1 MTKEVHA
8 AHILC
13 KTEKK
18 ALEVKELLASGQ
30 ESFAQMAR
38 KYSQCPS
45 GKSGGDLGWFGKG
58 RMVPEFERP
67 PSKGRKE
74 RSSGRSN
81 LSLAITSSGS
91 WTRNNDGSSLFRMG
105 ELESQKLCIFCA
117 FCGETLCFD
126 PNIETQRNKR
136 PYSLT

>member
-45 GKSGGDLGWFGKG
+45 GRVAETWAGLARAGWSRSLK
-58 RMVPEFERP
+58 RP
-67 PSKGRKE
+67 PSKGEGKII
-74 RSSGRSN
+74 GPVK
-81 LSLAITSSGS
+81 
-91 WTRNNDGSSLFRMG
+91 
-105 ELESQKLCIFCA
+105 SQFGYHLIP
-117 FCGETLCFD
+117 GPGQE
-126 PNIETQRNKR
+126 I
-136 PYSLT
+136 Y

>member
-1 MTKEVHA
+1 MRFRNGSIDPYLFIPSPHQLRAMTKEVHA

-58 RMVPEFERP
+58 RMVPEFEKAAFEGE
-67 PSKGRKE
+67 KGKTI
-74 RSSGRSN
+74 GPVK
-81 LSLAITSSGS
+81 
-91 WTRNNDGSSLFRMG
+91 
-105 ELESQKLCIFCA
+105 SQFGYHLIRVLDK
-117 FCGETLCFD
+117 
-126 PNIETQRNKR
+126 K
-136 PYSLT
+136 

>member
-13 KTEKK
+13 KTENK

-58 RMVPEFERP
+58 RMVPEFEKAAFEGE
-67 PSKGRKE
+67 KGKII
-74 RSSGRSN
+74 GPVK
-81 LSLAITSSGS
+81 
-91 WTRNNDGSSLFRMG
+91 
-105 ELESQKLCIFCA
+105 SQFGYHLIRVLDK
-117 FCGETLCFD
+117 
-126 PNIETQRNKR
+126 K
-136 PYSLT
+136 